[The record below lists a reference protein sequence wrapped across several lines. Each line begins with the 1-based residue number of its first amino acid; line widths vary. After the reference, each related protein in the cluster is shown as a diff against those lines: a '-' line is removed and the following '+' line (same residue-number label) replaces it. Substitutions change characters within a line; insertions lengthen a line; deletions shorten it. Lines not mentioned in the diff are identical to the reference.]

1 MDENG
6 WLKLLTILLSVHL
19 SVSPQSQSRMSS
31 LEEELLVKDRTLKSI
46 QNEMTQTKK
55 ELAAKELSLQKVSNE
70 LSLAQTHMAQDSER
84 VNTCTYTAATGS
96 GASSTTAEN
105 KHLISVIMFHI
116 FLMLWCFFFDM
127 AEVLI
132 LFNKTFVFPEIL
144 TCSLKKLEKW
154 WSFFL
159 LCCKAA

>member
-46 QNEMTQTKK
+46 QNEMAQTKK

-70 LSLAQTHMAQDSER
+70 LSLAQTRMAQDSER

-116 FLMLWCFFFDM
+116 FLMLWCFFDM

>member
-46 QNEMTQTKK
+46 QNEMAQTKK

-70 LSLAQTHMAQDSER
+70 LSLAQTRMAQDSER

-116 FLMLWCFFFDM
+116 FLMLWC
-127 AEVLI
+127 V
-132 LFNKTFVFPEIL
+132 
-144 TCSLKKLEKW
+144 
-154 WSFFL
+154 FFL
-159 LCCKAA
+159 TWQRC

>member
-46 QNEMTQTKK
+46 QNEMAQNKK

-70 LSLAQTHMAQDSER
+70 LSLAQTRMAQDSER

-116 FLMLWCFFFDM
+116 FLMLWCFFDM